1 MLLEIRNEAEN
12 KMQEHMP
19 TWCAKHLR
27 CSLEIVD
34 TYSVAQ
40 SYAMAYAEIGRWVY
54 RIRYLV

>member
-1 MLLEIRNEAEN
+1 
-12 KMQEHMP
+12 MP